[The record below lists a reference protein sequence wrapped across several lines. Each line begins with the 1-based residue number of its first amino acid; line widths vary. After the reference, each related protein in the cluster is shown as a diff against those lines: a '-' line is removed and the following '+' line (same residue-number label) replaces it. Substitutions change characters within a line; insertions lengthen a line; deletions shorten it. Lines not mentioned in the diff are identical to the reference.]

1 MGKTQKLEQV
11 AYLHIKDQILSEN
24 WKSGFHI
31 VEAFISEDLDISRS
45 PIRAALSTLADE
57 GFVDM
62 IPYRGFFVGDNVPK
76 VDFVAHRL
84 RYELIISYRML
95 DQMIKQKVKGETY
108 KDILDEKVLAVQNAY
123 EHKNFDDFFT
133 TSEALLKTILDIG
146 NHDYLVNEALECSR
160 TVMTAILEK
169 YHTDEPKDFIL
180 DMYPFMMYLGDL
192 VRLIAENRFNDARVL
207 FEIIIN
213 YLKMQLPKETQEA
226 FENIDTYR
234 LA

>member
-95 DQMIKQKVKGETY
+95 DQMIKQKVKGENY

-133 TSEALLKTILDIG
+133 ASEALLKTILDIG
-146 NHDYLVNEALECSR
+146 NHDYLVNEALKCSR

>member
-62 IPYRGFFVGDNVPK
+62 IPYRGFFVGDNLPK

-95 DQMIKQKVKGETY
+95 DQMIKQKVKGENY

-133 TSEALLKTILDIG
+133 ASEALLKTILDIG
-146 NHDYLVNEALECSR
+146 NHDYLVNEALECSH

>member
-57 GFVDM
+57 GFVNM

-95 DQMIKQKVKGETY
+95 DQMIKQKVKGENY

-146 NHDYLVNEALECSR
+146 NHDYLVNEALECSH

>member
-57 GFVDM
+57 GFVNM

-95 DQMIKQKVKGETY
+95 DQMIKQKVEGETY
-108 KDILDEKVLAVQNAY
+108 KDILDEKVLAVQSAY

-213 YLKMQLPKETQEA
+213 YLKLQLPKETQEA

>member
-95 DQMIKQKVKGETY
+95 DQMIKQKVKGENY

-133 TSEALLKTILDIG
+133 ASEALLKTILDIG
-146 NHDYLVNEALECSR
+146 NHDYLVKEALECSH

-192 VRLIAENRFNDARVL
+192 VRLIVENRFNDARVL

>member
-95 DQMIKQKVKGETY
+95 DQMIKQKVKGENY
-108 KDILDEKVLAVQNAY
+108 KNILDEKVLAVQNAY

-133 TSEALLKTILDIG
+133 ASEALLKTILDIG
-146 NHDYLVNEALECSR
+146 NHDYLVNESLECSR

-192 VRLIAENRFNDARVL
+192 VRLIVENRFNDARVL

>member
-95 DQMIKQKVKGETY
+95 DQMIKQKVKGENY

-123 EHKNFDDFFT
+123 EHKNFDDFFI

-146 NHDYLVNEALECSR
+146 KHDYLVNEALECSH

-226 FENIDTYR
+226 FESIDTYR

>member
-45 PIRAALSTLADE
+45 PIRAALSTLAYE

-95 DQMIKQKVKGETY
+95 DQMIKQKVKGENY

-133 TSEALLKTILDIG
+133 ASEALLKTILDIG
-146 NHDYLVNEALECSR
+146 NHDYLVNEALECSH

-207 FEIIIN
+207 FELIIN

>member
-45 PIRAALSTLADE
+45 PIRAALSTLAYE

-95 DQMIKQKVKGETY
+95 DQMIKQKVKGENY

-133 TSEALLKTILDIG
+133 ASEALLKTILDIG
-146 NHDYLVNEALECSR
+146 NHDYLVNEALECSH

>member
-11 AYLHIKDQILSEN
+11 AYLHIKDQILSEK

-95 DQMIKQKVKGETY
+95 DQMIKQKVKGENY

-133 TSEALLKTILDIG
+133 ASETLLKTILDIG
-146 NHDYLVNEALECSR
+146 NHDYLVNEALECSH

>member
-95 DQMIKQKVKGETY
+95 DQMIKQKVKGENY

-123 EHKNFDDFFT
+123 EH
-133 TSEALLKTILDIG
+133 
-146 NHDYLVNEALECSR
+146 
-160 TVMTAILEK
+160 
-169 YHTDEPKDFIL
+169 
-180 DMYPFMMYLGDL
+180 
-192 VRLIAENRFNDARVL
+192 
-207 FEIIIN
+207 
-213 YLKMQLPKETQEA
+213 
-226 FENIDTYR
+226 
-234 LA
+234 

>member
-57 GFVDM
+57 GFVNM

-95 DQMIKQKVKGETY
+95 DQMIKQKVEGENY

-133 TSEALLKTILDIG
+133 ASEALLKTILDIG

-192 VRLIAENRFNDARVL
+192 VRLIVENRFNDARVL

>member
-57 GFVDM
+57 GFVNM
-62 IPYRGFFVGDNVPK
+62 IPYRGFFVAENPPK
-76 VDFVAHRL
+76 IDFVAHRL

-95 DQMIKQKVKGETY
+95 DQMIKQKVKGENY

-133 TSEALLKTILDIG
+133 ASEVLLKTILDIG
-146 NHDYLVNEALECSR
+146 NHDYLVNEALECSH

>member
-95 DQMIKQKVKGETY
+95 DQMIKQKVKGENY

-133 TSEALLKTILDIG
+133 ASEALLKTILDIG
-146 NHDYLVNEALECSR
+146 NHDYLVDEALECSH

>member
-95 DQMIKQKVKGETY
+95 DQMIKQKVKGENY
-108 KDILDEKVLAVQNAY
+108 KNILDEKVLAVQNAY

-133 TSEALLKTILDIG
+133 ASEVLLKTILDIG
-146 NHDYLVNEALECSR
+146 NHDYLVNEALECSH

>member
-57 GFVDM
+57 GFVNM

-95 DQMIKQKVKGETY
+95 DQMIKHKVEGENY

-133 TSEALLKTILDIG
+133 ASEALLKTILDIG

-192 VRLIAENRFNDARVL
+192 VRLIVENRFNDARVL

>member
-95 DQMIKQKVKGETY
+95 DQMIKQKVKGENY

-123 EHKNFDDFFT
+123 EHKNFDDFIT
-133 TSEALLKTILDIG
+133 TSEALFKTILDIG
-146 NHDYLVNEALECSR
+146 KHDYLVNEALECSH

-192 VRLIAENRFNDARVL
+192 VRLIEENRFNDARVL

>member
-95 DQMIKQKVKGETY
+95 DQMIKQKVKGENY
-108 KDILDEKVLAVQNAY
+108 KDILDEKVLAIQNAY

-146 NHDYLVNEALECSR
+146 NHDYLVNEALECSH

-180 DMYPFMMYLGDL
+180 DMYPFIMYLGDL

>member
-95 DQMIKQKVKGETY
+95 DQMIKQKVKGENY

-133 TSEALLKTILDIG
+133 ASEALLKTILDIG
-146 NHDYLVNEALECSR
+146 NHDYLVKESLECSH

-192 VRLIAENRFNDARVL
+192 VRLITENRFNDARVL

>member
-95 DQMIKQKVKGETY
+95 DQMIKQKVKGENY

-133 TSEALLKTILDIG
+133 VSEALLKTILDIG
-146 NHDYLVNEALECSR
+146 NHDYLVNEALECSH

>member
-95 DQMIKQKVKGETY
+95 DQMIKQKVKGENY

-133 TSEALLKTILDIG
+133 ASEVLLKTILDIG
-146 NHDYLVNEALECSR
+146 NHDYLVNEALECSH

>member
-95 DQMIKQKVKGETY
+95 DQMIKQKVKGENY

-133 TSEALLKTILDIG
+133 ASEALLKTILDIG

>member
-95 DQMIKQKVKGETY
+95 DQMIKQKVKGENY

-123 EHKNFDDFFT
+123 EHKDFDDFFT
-133 TSEALLKTILDIG
+133 ASEALLKTILDIG
-146 NHDYLVNEALECSR
+146 NHDYLGKEALECSH

-192 VRLIAENRFNDARVL
+192 VRLITENRFNDARVL

>member
-57 GFVDM
+57 DFVDM

-95 DQMIKQKVKGETY
+95 DQMIKQKVKGENY

-146 NHDYLVNEALECSR
+146 NHDYLVNEALECSH

>member
-95 DQMIKQKVKGETY
+95 DQMIKQKVKGENY

-133 TSEALLKTILDIG
+133 ASEALLKTILDIG
-146 NHDYLVNEALECSR
+146 NHDYLVNEALKCSH

>member
-57 GFVDM
+57 GFVVM

-95 DQMIKQKVKGETY
+95 DQMIKQKVKGENY

-123 EHKNFDDFFT
+123 EHKNFDDFFAA
-133 TSEALLKTILDIG
+133 SEALLKTILDIG
-146 NHDYLVNEALECSR
+146 NHDYLVNEALECSH

>member
-95 DQMIKQKVKGETY
+95 DQMIKQKVKGENY

>member
-57 GFVDM
+57 GFVNM

-95 DQMIKQKVKGETY
+95 DQMIKQKVEGETY
-108 KDILDEKVLAVQNAY
+108 KDILDEKVLAVQSAY

-192 VRLIAENRFNDARVL
+192 VRLIAENRFNDTRVL

>member
-95 DQMIKQKVKGETY
+95 DQMIKQKVKGENY

-133 TSEALLKTILDIG
+133 ASEALLKTILDIG

-192 VRLIAENRFNDARVL
+192 VRLIVENRFNDARVL

>member
-95 DQMIKQKVKGETY
+95 DQMIKQKVKGENY

-146 NHDYLVNEALECSR
+146 NHDYLVNEALECSH

-192 VRLIAENRFNDARVL
+192 VRLIVENRFNDARVL

>member
-84 RYELIISYRML
+84 RYDLIISYRML
-95 DQMIKQKVKGETY
+95 DQMIKQKVKGENY
-108 KDILDEKVLAVQNAY
+108 KNILDEKVLAVQNAY

-133 TSEALLKTILDIG
+133 ASEALLKTILDIG
-146 NHDYLVNEALECSR
+146 NHDYLVNEALECSH

-192 VRLIAENRFNDARVL
+192 VRLIVENRFNDARVL

>member
-95 DQMIKQKVKGETY
+95 DQMIKQKVKGENY
-108 KDILDEKVLAVQNAY
+108 KDILNEEVLAVQNAY

-133 TSEALLKTILDIG
+133 ASEALLKTILDIG
-146 NHDYLVNEALECSR
+146 NHDYLVNEALECSH